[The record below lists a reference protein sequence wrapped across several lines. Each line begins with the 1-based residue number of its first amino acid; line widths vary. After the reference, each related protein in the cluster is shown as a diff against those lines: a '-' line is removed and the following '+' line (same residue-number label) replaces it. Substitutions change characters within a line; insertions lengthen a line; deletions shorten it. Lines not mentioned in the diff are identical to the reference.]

1 MSYVYMVSVRVS
13 VDNDDRLDWT
23 SPPTARSRLRRTEDR
38 ACVQGTYQT
47 LCSVCLSVCSYCAK
61 FTRPGFLELLQL
73 YFSFTEGPALQSLV
87 DFDMVG
93 HTLPRAFAGVRA
105 SGLSLRK
112 TFFVGYENSR
122 IASGRRSYDISSP
135 VPLRSR

>member
-73 YFSFTEGPALQSLV
+73 YFSFTEGPALQSLA

-93 HTLPRAFAGVRA
+93 HTPTRFRRRTSERPVIEKDLLRRLRE
-105 SGLSLRK
+105 LSH
-112 TFFVGYENSR
+112 R
-122 IASGRRSYDISSP
+122 IWTSL
-135 VPLRSR
+135 V